1 MGSSAP
7 SPPSSSPGA
16 TDSRRSLPLLPL
28 LLGLLA
34 LLDLRVEIQL
44 LLDHFTWI
52 SLAMIPVSHPLATA
66 VLVLLPAMLRR
77 WR

>member
-1 MGSSAP
+1 MAR
-7 SPPSSSPGA
+7 PGPA
-16 TDSRRSLPLLPL
+16 GLQPQEGKRRVPVAPL

-52 SLAMIPVSHPLATA
+52 SLAMIPAAHPLATA
-66 VLVLLPAMLRR
+66 VLLLLPSMLRS

>member
-1 MGSSAP
+1 MESPDRSSFERRRPPLAP
-7 SPPSSSPGA
+7 F
-16 TDSRRSLPLLPL
+16 LLA
-28 LLGLLA
+28 LLA

-52 SLAMIPVSHPLATA
+52 SLAMIPAAHPLACA
-66 VLVLLPAMLRR
+66 VLLLLPSMLRR

>member
-1 MGSSAP
+1 MERPSSAALQP
-7 SPPSSSPGA
+7 SKGK
-16 TDSRRSLPLLPL
+16 RRLPLAPL
-28 LLGLLA
+28 LLALLA

-52 SLAMIPVSHPLATA
+52 SLVMIPAVHPLATA
-66 VLVLLPAMLRR
+66 VLLFLPSMLRR

>member
-1 MGSSAP
+1 MERPSSAAL
-7 SPPSSSPGA
+7 PPSKGQ
-16 TDSRRSLPLLPL
+16 RRLPLAPL
-28 LLGLLA
+28 LLALLA

-52 SLAMIPVSHPLATA
+52 SLVMIPAVHPLATA
-66 VLVLLPAMLRR
+66 VLLFLPSMLRR

>member
-1 MGSSAP
+1 ME
-7 SPPSSSPGA
+7 SPA
-16 TDSRRSLPLLPL
+16 TTTSQSTTGRRRLPLAPL
-28 LLGLLA
+28 LLGVLA

-52 SLAMIPVSHPLATA
+52 SLAMIPAAHPLATA
-66 VLVLLPAMLRR
+66 VLVLLPSMLRSS

>member
-1 MGSSAP
+1 MDAPGSSP
-7 SPPSSSPGA
+7 
-16 TDSRRSLPLLPL
+16 RRRKLPLAPL
-28 LLGLLA
+28 LLALLA

-52 SLAMIPVSHPLATA
+52 SLAMIPVAHPLATL
-66 VLVLLPAMLRR
+66 VLVMLPSMLRR

>member
-1 MGSSAP
+1 LD
-7 SPPSSSPGA
+7 SSSPSPQSSPAA
-16 TDSRRSLPLLPL
+16 TASRRSLPLVPL

-44 LLDHFTWI
+44 LLDHFTWTT
-52 SLAMIPVSHPLATA
+52 LGMIPVSHPLATA